1 MSPTALTSATGALA
15 LLVAGLA
22 QPHPVRAQQWTA
34 NEAAAEALAN
44 HPAIQQAGAALRGA
58 AAGADAARSSYLPQV
73 QFGASA
79 VRFEEPMVVAPLHAF
94 NPMAPPTFSDGL
106 VRSRIGL
113 GFTLFDGGVRGGAL
127 SAARALDTGA
137 EAGKAAVE
145 AQIIAAT
152 VEAYARAATAAL
164 VVEASQRRR
173 RALVAEVS
181 RADQS
186 FEAGASPR
194 VETLRAGAALAQ
206 ADADQASAEASLASA
221 RRILQR
227 LTGRGTLPSVLPVP
241 GVVLAD
247 PDRPVDS
254 DAPALRGAQAALSAA
269 EARHRA
275 ARGAFLP
282 RIEVASGVDQYG
294 ALDESFSY
302 EWQAG
307 LQVSLPIFMGG
318 RRFAETRQRAA
329 EVDEARAGL
338 ARVRLEAEN
347 GLDQARA
354 ALTAARGRV
363 AALTSAEAQFT
374 EVVRV
379 EALALSEGS
388 GIQSDLLS
396 AEASLFGVRAELAR
410 ARGDVVT
417 AAVAI
422 ARANGTLSLDWLG
435 DHLETSR

>member
-1 MSPTALTSATGALA
+1 MSTRALSPPSAVLAALVGALA
-15 LLVAGLA
+15 M
-22 QPHPVRAQQWTA
+22 PHPGGAQQWTVV
-34 NEAAAEALAN
+34 EAAAEALTN
-44 HPAIQQAGAALRGA
+44 HPAVQRAEAALRTA
-58 AAGADAARSSYLPQV
+58 AAGTDAAKSSYLPQV

-113 GFTLFDGGVRGGAL
+113 GFTLFDGGVRGGIL
-127 SAARALDTGA
+127 TAARAMDTGA
-137 EAGKAAVE
+137 EARKAAVE
-145 AQIIAAT
+145 AQIIATA
-152 VEAYARAATAAL
+152 VGAYAGAATAAL

-173 RALVAEVS
+173 RALDAELT
-181 RADQS
+181 RADQA
-186 FEAGASPR
+186 FEAGAAPR

-227 LTGRGTLPSVLPVP
+227 LTGRPTLPPALPVP
-241 GVVLAD
+241 AVGPSD
-247 PDRPVDS
+247 PDLSVDPG
-254 DAPALRGAQAALSAA
+254 APAVRTAQAALSAA
-269 EARHRA
+269 EARQRA

-282 RIEVASGVDQYG
+282 RIEVTSGLDQYG

-307 LQVSLPIFMGG
+307 LQLSLPVFMGG
-318 RRFAETRQRAA
+318 RRFAEARQRAA
-329 EVDEARAGL
+329 EVEEARAGL
-338 ARVRLEAEN
+338 ASVRLEAEN
-347 GLDQARA
+347 ELDQARA

-396 AEASLFGVRAELAR
+396 AEASLFGVRAALAQ

-417 AAVAI
+417 AAVAM
-422 ARANGTLSLDWLG
+422 ARANGTLSLEWLG
-435 DHLETSR
+435 EHLEASR